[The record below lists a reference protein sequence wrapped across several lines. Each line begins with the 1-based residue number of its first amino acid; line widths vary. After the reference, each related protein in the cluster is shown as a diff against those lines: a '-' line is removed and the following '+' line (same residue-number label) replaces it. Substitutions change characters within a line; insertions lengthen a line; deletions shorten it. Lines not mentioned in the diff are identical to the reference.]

1 MNLESPTRMH
11 RTYTALAVMVLFF
24 LTLTTY
30 AQAQTPAD
38 RIDLSGVSVAIYYG
52 DQSSSQSSRNALT
65 FMFQWMNASTDLLY
79 ASDII
84 GGELSNYDMVVI
96 PGGWAVTYNSE
107 LGTGGITEIRRFVR
121 AGGAFFG
128 VCAGAYFACDKIT
141 WEGPTYDYSL
151 DLFDGTG
158 VGPVVEIASWPDYD
172 MCEIRVN
179 HSSDIIDFS
188 GEPATHS
195 VMYYGGPYFVSES
208 QDEIHTLATFS
219 VNNQSAMIA
228 FEYESGRVFLSG
240 PHPEWDE
247 DSQRDNSI
255 WENEFDDQ
263 GSEWDM
269 MMKVSLWLVEDF
281 ESSSTTPPTLELSFE
296 QSVAI
301 VATLFIV
308 MVLIVY
314 RMKK

>member
-1 MNLESPTRMH
+1 MNLDITPRMH
-11 RTYTALAVMVLFF
+11 RTFVALAIMVMFI